1 MTVAAD
7 RVEAI
12 LSEQRR
18 VQSAVD
24 PNAVAALVNRLGG
37 ARRVFLYG
45 VGRNGLM
52 LQALAMR
59 LAHLGLDAHFV
70 GQLAAPP
77 AGPGDVVLVAVALGS
92 LPTADSVLQA
102 GRTAGADLA
111 VITARPER
119 VAHADLIVHLPARTM
134 ADPPT
139 SPLPLGGAFE
149 LALHILCERL
159 VIALM
164 QARGLSDEDL
174 LARHANLL

>member
-1 MTVAAD
+1 MTTD
-7 RVEAI
+7 WVEAI

-18 VQSAVD
+18 VQSAID
-24 PNAVAALVNRLGG
+24 PDAVLALVNRLDG

-45 VGRNGLM
+45 VGRNGLV

-77 AGPGDVVLVAVALGS
+77 AGTGDLLLVAVALGS
-92 LPTADSVLQA
+92 LPTADAVIQA
-102 GRTAGADLA
+102 GRAAGADLA

-119 VAHADLIVHLPARTM
+119 VADADLVVHLPARTM

-149 LALHILCERL
+149 LALFILCERL

-164 QARGLSDEDL
+164 EVRRLSDGDL